1 MKSTDTQA
9 ATRSAA
15 AHQPSSVPP
24 AYTIARAIL
33 DEFERELITTRTFIE
48 RVPDDRLTWR
58 PHEKSMTAG
67 QLALH
72 IAQTLDGVVGFAL
85 PDEAT
90 APDFGA
96 ERPQPASVREVLE
109 ALESGAAYVRQ
120 TLPTL
125 DDARMR
131 ADFTILRD
139 GRTLMSLPRALF
151 LRNILLNHV
160 YHHRGQLGVYL
171 RLVGA
176 KVPPSYGPSG
186 DESPFA

>member
-1 MKSTDTQA
+1 MKSTDTPA
-9 ATRSAA
+9 ASTRPAA
-15 AHQPSSVPP
+15 NEPSSAPP
-24 AYTIARAIL
+24 AFTIAQAML

-48 RVPDDRLTWR
+48 RVPAERLTWR

-72 IAQTLDGVVGFAL
+72 IAQTPEGVVRFAL
-85 PDEAT
+85 ADEET

-96 ERPQPASVREVLE
+96 ERPQPASVHEVLDT
-109 ALESGAAYVRQ
+109 LDSGAVYVRQ
-120 TLPTL
+120 TLATL

-131 ADFTILRD
+131 APFTILRD
-139 GRTLMSLPRALF
+139 GRTLMSIPRALF

>member
-1 MKSTDTQA
+1 MKPTATQA
-9 ATRSAA
+9 PTMSSARESDSA
-15 AHQPSSVPP
+15 SPS
-24 AYTIARAIL
+24 YTIARAML
-33 DEFERELITTRTFIE
+33 DEFERELPTTRTFLE
-48 RVPDDRLTWR
+48 RVPQERLTWR

-72 IAQTLDGVVGFAL
+72 IAQTHEGVVRFAL

-90 APDFGA
+90 APDFGG
-96 ERPQPASVREVLE
+96 ERPQPTSVREILD

-120 TLPTL
+120 TLLTV
-125 DDARMR
+125 DDERMR
-131 ADFTILRD
+131 AAFTILRD

-176 KVPPSYGPSG
+176 QVPPSYGPSG

>member
-1 MKSTDTQA
+1 MKSTATQA
-9 ATRSAA
+9 PTTTPAPEPGSASA
-15 AHQPSSVPP
+15 S
-24 AYTIARAIL
+24 YTIARAML
-33 DEFERELITTRTFIE
+33 DEFERELPTTRTFIE
-48 RVPDDRLTWR
+48 RVPADRLTWR

-72 IAQTLDGVVGFAL
+72 IAQTHEGVVRFAL

-90 APDFGA
+90 APEFGA
-96 ERPQPASVREVLE
+96 ERPQPASVREMLE
-109 ALESGAAYVRQ
+109 SLESGAAYVRQ
-120 TLPTL
+120 TLLTL

-131 ADFTILRD
+131 ANFTIFRD
-139 GRTLMSLPRALF
+139 GRTLMSMPRALF

>member
-1 MKSTDTQA
+1 MSP
-9 ATRSAA
+9 ATGERGSA
-15 AHQPSSVPP
+15 SS
-24 AYTIARAIL
+24 ACTIAQAML
-33 DEFERELITTRTFIE
+33 DEFERELVTTRAFLQ

-72 IAQTLDGVVGFAL
+72 IAQTHEGVVRLAL

-90 APDFGA
+90 APNFGA
-96 ERPQPASVREVLE
+96 ERPQPASVREVLDT
-109 ALESGAAYVRQ
+109 LDSGAAYVRQ
-120 TLPTL
+120 TLATW
-125 DDARMR
+125 DDEHMR
-131 ADFTILRD
+131 AAFTILRD
-139 GRTLMSLPRALF
+139 GRTLMSIPRALF

-171 RLVGA
+171 GLLGA
-176 KVPPSYGPSG
+176 KVPASYGPSG